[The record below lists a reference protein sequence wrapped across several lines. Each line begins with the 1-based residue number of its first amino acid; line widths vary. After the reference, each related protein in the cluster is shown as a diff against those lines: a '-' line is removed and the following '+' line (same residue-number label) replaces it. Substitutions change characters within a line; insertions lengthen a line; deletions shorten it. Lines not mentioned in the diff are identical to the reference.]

1 MKVSYKIPAPFP
13 QVLVRRLRNATSRI
27 SRTKKT
33 LLNIAYLAETSGK
46 VIFAT
51 QYRGIDGGTG
61 TEEYGGFSDK
71 AEFYVFL
78 HFRNAHSA
86 VFKTI

>member
-1 MKVSYKIPAPFP
+1 M
-13 QVLVRRLRNATSRI
+13 
-27 SRTKKT
+27 
-33 LLNIAYLAETSGK
+33 AETSGK